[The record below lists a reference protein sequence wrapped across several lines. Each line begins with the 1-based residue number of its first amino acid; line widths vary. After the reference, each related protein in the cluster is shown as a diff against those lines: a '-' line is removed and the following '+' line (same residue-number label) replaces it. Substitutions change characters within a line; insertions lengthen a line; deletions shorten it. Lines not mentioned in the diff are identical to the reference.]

1 MKKYLIVLVVLLLF
15 CAGCK
20 AKNNKTEGE
29 YKMVTCEEKNELVQ
43 TGAILLDVRS
53 QSEYDEDHL
62 DGAINLEYTELE
74 SKFNNLGYTK
84 ETKIVVYCRSGKR
97 SSIAAETLKNMGYLY
112 VYDLGSINNCK

>member
-1 MKKYLIVLVVLLLF
+1 MKKYLTIIVILLLL

-20 AKNNKTEGE
+20 VKNGKTKGE
-29 YKMVTCEEKNELVQ
+29 YKMVTCEEKNEMIQ
-43 TGAILLDVRS
+43 NGAILLDVRS
-53 QSEYDEDHL
+53 ASEYDEDHL

-97 SSIAAETLKNMGYLY
+97 SSIAAETLKKMGYLY